1 MAHQPKAPDTSVPD
15 NARKIEIVIGMV
27 LILVS
32 LAAIVA
38 TLKFP
43 ASRLATDI
51 GPARFPVFYSVVL
64 ILLALLLIFNN
75 LSVIRRN
82 KRAGITISTPPP
94 PDGVD
99 IRHGKTIL
107 GILASFACF
116 FGMYYVGYIVSMIPY
131 LIFLMW
137 LMAFKHRIWNPVIA
151 IFITG
156 LTYAIFYLGLNVAV
170 PVGLLFE

>member
-1 MAHQPKAPDTSVPD
+1 MAHEPKDPDIPVPD
-15 NARKIEIVIGMV
+15 NARKIEIAIGVV

-38 TLKFP
+38 AQKFP

-51 GPARFPVFYSVVL
+51 GPSRFPVFYSVVL

-75 LSVIRRN
+75 LSIIKRN
-82 KRAGITISTPPP
+82 KRAGITIDAPPS
-94 PDGVD
+94 PDDVD
-99 IRHGKTIL
+99 IRHGKTVL

-116 FGMYYVGYIVSMIPY
+116 FGMYYFGYIVSMIPY

-137 LMAFKHRIWNPVIA
+137 LMAFKHKIWNPVIA
-151 IFITG
+151 IAITG
-156 LTYAIFYLGLNVAV
+156 LTYVIFYLGLNVAV